1 MSRWPFLV
9 YAVFL
14 IVTVLAR
21 PMPPGL
27 AAVATIPALYLVRRH
42 TVAAVA
48 VILAGAMLLR
58 IDYWGVG
65 NADQL
70 AVTEAAIRAVLD
82 GGNPYG
88 RGYDET
94 LPPGAPFA
102 YGPLALVLHAPGVW
116 AEFVA
121 SLIVLLLIARERAW
135 LTLAWLATALVPVA
149 LTTTGTNDWV
159 PSALLTAGLL
169 AARTR
174 PGVGAVLVAVAAAVK
189 PYAAAW
195 FVPLLGYAGT
205 AVLVPLVA
213 TTAVAWSPLLVWG
226 PGAYLRSVVMSLDLH
241 PDSPHSFN
249 VTILRLLA
257 VPATLLSLRLR
268 SWEGMVTA
276 GTLVFVIVLFLDT
289 WVSIAY
295 FLAVAPVMGIVAEQK
310 AKKMLAERQVS
321 AQRA

>member
-149 LTTTGTNDWV
+149 LTTRTCPGRL
-159 PSALLTAGLL
+159 SAAMR
-169 AARTR
+169 ASTR
-174 PGVGAVLVAVAAAVK
+174 PMIASSCRS
-189 PYAAAW
+189 PE
-195 FVPLLGYAGT
+195 LGCAC
-205 AVLVPLVA
+205 LI
-213 TTAVAWSPLLVWG
+213 SE
-226 PGAYLRSVVMSLDLH
+226 RS
-241 PDSPHSFN
+241 
-249 VTILRLLA
+249 
-257 VPATLLSLRLR
+257 
-268 SWEGMVTA
+268 
-276 GTLVFVIVLFLDT
+276 
-289 WVSIAY
+289 
-295 FLAVAPVMGIVAEQK
+295 
-310 AKKMLAERQVS
+310 
-321 AQRA
+321 